1 MERRKWDAPVDLNAL
16 ETLLDTV
23 PAESLAYHAERNHF
37 SHWLMT
43 RTEFALAQKLRPRK
57 VSDFDDTEH
66 LRRDLIASI
75 AEYRREQT
83 QTLIG
88 EFNPATFQP
97 ADAFFLQIGGGS
109 LGGKARGLAFIRH
122 LLHQRSVM
130 RRFPG
135 IRIAVPPT
143 LVLTTDLFDNFLREN
158 DLLKFAIHST
168 DDQEIVQRFLAAPL
182 PIAVIEKLLDF
193 LQEVRYPLAVRSS
206 SLLEDSQYQPF
217 SGVYETFM
225 LGNHQADIQLRL
237 EQLLEAIKRVY
248 ASTFSQHAKS
258 YVRATPYRLE
268 EEKMAVLVQQ
278 VAGATHGNRFYPDF
292 SGVVR
297 SRNFYP
303 VAPVKVEDGF
313 AAVALGLGM
322 RRRGWRKIADVQSPS
337 PSAPGAVFVRGRHS
351 GELADAIL
359 GAQSGSCG

>member
-1 MERRKWDAPVDLNAL
+1 M
-16 ETLLDTV
+16 
-23 PAESLAYHAERNHF
+23 PAESIAYHAARNHF
-37 SHWLMT
+37 SHWLMA
-43 RTEFALAQKLRPRK
+43 RTEFALAQRLRPRK
-57 VSDFDDTEH
+57 VSDFEDTEH
-66 LRRDLIASI
+66 LRRDLIESI
-75 AEYRREQT
+75 AEYRREQS

-97 ADAFFLQIGGGS
+97 AETFFLQIGGGS

-122 LLHQRSVM
+122 LLHQRRVV

-158 DLLKFAIHST
+158 DLLDFAIHGT
-168 DDQEIVQRFLAAPL
+168 DDEEILAAFLAAPL
-182 PIAVIEKLLDF
+182 PIAVIDKLLGF
-193 LQEVRYPLAVRSS
+193 LQEVHYPLAVRSS

-225 LGNHQADIQLRL
+225 LGNHHPDIQLRL

-248 ASTFSQHAKS
+248 ASTFSQHAKA

-278 VAGATHGNRFYPDF
+278 VVGTAHGNRFYP
-292 SGVVR
+292 
-297 SRNFYP
+297 
-303 VAPVKVEDGF
+303 E
-313 AAVALGLGM
+313 LL
-322 RRRGWRKIADVQSPS
+322 RRGALAQLL
-337 PSAPGAVFVRGRHS
+337 SA
-351 GELADAIL
+351 
-359 GAQSGSCG
+359 